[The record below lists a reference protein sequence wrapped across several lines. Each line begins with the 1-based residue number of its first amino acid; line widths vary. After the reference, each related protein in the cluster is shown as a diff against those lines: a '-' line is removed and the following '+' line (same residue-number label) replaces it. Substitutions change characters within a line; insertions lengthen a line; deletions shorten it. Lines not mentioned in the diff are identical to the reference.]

1 MKTDALKEI
10 IRKIV
15 QQEVK
20 AVLRNELRTCLA
32 EILLTQ
38 DGKKS
43 QLKETSSTKMQ
54 DLIEQEQVEEQPTP
68 APKKFVKYTSN
79 DVLNQILNE
88 TTGGVPREGQYVGL
102 SEGFSPIGADGSV
115 ISDPVSPVQVP
126 EAAPKE
132 VKSVYQAMTRDYSK
146 LMKAIDKKRNK
157 A

>member
-32 EILLTQ
+32 EILLVQ
-38 DGKKS
+38 DNNKS

-54 DLIEQEQVEEQPTP
+54 DLIEQEQVDEKPTP
-68 APKKFVKYTSN
+68 TPKKFVKYTSN
-79 DVLNQILNE
+79 EVLNQILNE

-102 SEGFSPIGADGSV
+102 SEGFNPIGADGSV
-115 ISDPVSPVQVP
+115 ISDPVAPVQVP

-157 A
+157 V

>member
-20 AVLRNELRTCLA
+20 AVLKNELRTCLA

-68 APKKFVKYTSN
+68 VPKKFVKYSNN
-79 DVLNQILNE
+79 DVLNQVLNE

-102 SEGFSPIGADGSV
+102 SEGFNPIGGNVSV
-115 ISDPVSPVQVP
+115 ISDTESPVQVP
-126 EAAPKE
+126 EVAPKE

>member
-20 AVLRNELRTCLA
+20 SVLRSELRTCLA
-32 EILLTQ
+32 EILLSQ
-38 DGKKS
+38 ESKKP
-43 QLKETSSTKMQ
+43 QLKETPSIKMQ
-54 DLIEQEQVEEQPTP
+54 DLIEQEQLSEQSSPE
-68 APKKFVKYTSN
+68 PKKFVKYTNN

-102 SEGFSPIGADGSV
+102 SEGFNPIGADGSV
-115 ISDPVSPVQVP
+115 ISEAPTPVQVP
-126 EAAPKE
+126 ESAPKE

>member
-32 EILLTQ
+32 EILLAQ

-102 SEGFSPIGADGSV
+102 SEGFSPIGSDRSV
-115 ISDPVSPVQVP
+115 ISDPVAPVQVP

>member
-68 APKKFVKYTSN
+68 TPKKFVKYTSN

-102 SEGFSPIGADGSV
+102 SEGFSPIGSDRSV
-115 ISDPVSPVQVP
+115 ISDPVAPVQVP
-126 EAAPKE
+126 ESAPKE